1 MRDGEEV
8 EALMDAIS
16 GCLRMSESAE
26 GLNSIS
32 SHSNG
37 QVTLAM
43 RAQPN
48 KAGGCRL
55 EYLSLLIFLR
65 MREYEGTKCFFFPLP
80 SKYFFTTYSVSI
92 YWLRVVC

>member
-65 MREYEGTKCFFFPLP
+65 MREYEGTKCFFFSFQVNIFYYLF
-80 SKYFFTTYSVSI
+80 S
-92 YWLRVVC
+92 LHLLA